1 MRSAFWHPRER
12 SDEAGRRHRAGVR
25 QTARCG
31 SKRWNPT
38 DSAASRSQTDGRRNQ
53 ANDARE
59 EIGVLRF
66 GLRSREE
73 VPICQERLVELLPIL
88 RAQHTCCE
96 REDLLLLQGHV
107 PEVEVHVPGR
117 CLLEVDASRLPH
129 DLEREKRVLEFA
141 DSPLTLAV
149 V

>member
-1 MRSAFWHPRER
+1 MSTSSSRMAICCSEVTREATVDAFCILASARAVRRSR
-12 SDEAGRRHRAGVR
+12 SEAPGSAR

-59 EIGVLRF
+59 EIGVLRL

-73 VPICQERLVELLPIL
+73 VPICHERLVELL
-88 RAQHTCCE
+88 
-96 REDLLLLQGHV
+96 
-107 PEVEVHVPGR
+107 
-117 CLLEVDASRLPH
+117 
-129 DLEREKRVLEFA
+129 
-141 DSPLTLAV
+141 
-149 V
+149 